1 MVQLTVT
8 VAKNYTNVKLPGQQ
22 HAIELINL
30 MHRGQIG
37 APDLDPC
44 HTGLS
49 SAMSFSG
56 LCKERETFTSSL
68 GPQCNKV
75 AVCRIKKGVI
85 FQSSLK

>member
-22 HAIELINL
+22 HAIEQINL

-44 HTGLS
+44 YTGLS

-56 LCKERETFTSSL
+56 LCKERETFTLFWDHSVIQWLYVES
-68 GPQCNKV
+68 
-75 AVCRIKKGVI
+75 KKELY
-85 FQSSLK
+85 FSHH